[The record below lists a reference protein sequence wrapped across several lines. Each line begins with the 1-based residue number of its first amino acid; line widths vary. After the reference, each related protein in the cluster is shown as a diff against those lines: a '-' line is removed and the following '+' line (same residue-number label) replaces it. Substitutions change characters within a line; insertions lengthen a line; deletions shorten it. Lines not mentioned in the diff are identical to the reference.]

1 MQLREYQRIL
11 INDTRKAF
19 GKGYK
24 KPLVV
29 LPCGGGKTVC
39 FADMAEKHVIK
50 DENNNVW
57 FLVHRQELVDQ
68 TLETFKNMGID
79 TSKIFVG
86 MVQTLASRIRRGD
99 VLGKPTLIIFDEA
112 HHATA
117 KTWQSIIDYFDDVP
131 MLGLTATPT
140 RLNGDSLGHIFDTMV
155 LGHNE
160 QTLMA
165 NGYLAHYDY
174 YAPSIMKHNFEMRG
188 SDFDQQ
194 KVADFF
200 EEKKIYGDILK
211 YVDPERKTI
220 IYCPNVTFS
229 EDLAARIPSAAHF
242 DGNTPDAERK
252 QIVKDFRSGKIRVL
266 CNVDLIGEGFDV
278 PDCDTVILL
287 RPTQSTALYIQQSMR
302 ALRPKPDGRKAIIYD
317 LVGNVFRHGMPT
329 EVRKWDL
336 NEKTRTANPGG
347 EPDLIVRTCQKCL
360 LAYPGVKAICPFCGN
375 NNGKTRKQIQQ
386 EKQAEL
392 ERIESV
398 ERKTKKMEQ
407 SKAKD
412 YDDLV
417 ALGYKRGYKNPQ
429 FWAKSILQAREH
441 KLKKI

>member
-1 MQLREYQRIL
+1 MQLREYQKRL

-19 GKGYK
+19 NEGFK

-39 FADMAEKHVIK
+39 FADMANRHVDK
-50 DENNNVW
+50 NENNNVW

-68 TLETFKNMGID
+68 TIETFKNMGID
-79 TSKIFVG
+79 MAKIFVG
-86 MVQTLASRIRRGD
+86 MVQTIASQIKRGL
-99 VLGKPTLIIFDEA
+99 VNSKPTLIIFDEA

-117 KTWQSIIDYFDDVP
+117 KTWQSIVDFFDGVP

-155 LGHNE
+155 LGDNE
-160 QTLMA
+160 QSLMA
-165 NGYLAHYDY
+165 NGFLAHYDY
-174 YAPSIMKHNFEMRG
+174 YAPSIMRYDFEMRG

-194 KVADFF
+194 KVADLF
-200 EEKKIYGDILK
+200 EKKKIYGDILQ

-220 IYCPNVTFS
+220 IYCPNIDFS
-229 EDLAARIPSAAHF
+229 EDLADRIPGAVHF
-242 DGNTPDAERK
+242 DGSTPDAERR
-252 QIVKDFRSGKIRVL
+252 QIVKEFKSGKIRVL

-302 ALRPKPDGRKAIIYD
+302 ALRPKPDGRNAIIYD

-329 EVRKWDL
+329 DVRHWNL
-336 NEKTRTANPGG
+336 HEKTRAVNPGG

-360 LAYPGVKAICPFCGN
+360 RAYPGNKPECPYCGH
-375 NNGKTRKQIQQ
+375 NNGKTRRQIEQ

-398 ERKTKKMEQ
+398 NRKQKKYEQ
-407 SKAKD
+407 GSAQSFE
-412 YDDLV
+412 DLV
-417 ALGYKRGYKNPQ
+417 AIGYQRGYKNPE
-429 FWAKSILQAREH
+429 FWAKKILESRN
-441 KLKKI
+441 KI